1 MFVIFFIICY
11 LNFLICVPYEC
22 SLCFYYFLHMF
33 VAHGDSMV
41 IVVPMHATSLFYA
54 VIICKLFTLQCHMSF
69 CLTLQQWQAFRN
81 NCFVSHNFQ
90 RSYNTMDVV
99 FNIFSYNWF
108 KQEMQWEIIISLNSC
123 NVFINKQVPQY
134 CHEIFC
140 FIQYCSNNFYKN

>member
-1 MFVIFFIICY
+1 LLSPSSFVIWTFW
-11 LNFLICVPYEC
+11 LCVPYEC

-33 VAHGDSMV
+33 VGHGDCCA
-41 IVVPMHATSLFYA
+41 HACYIFVLCSNNLHALHTA
-54 VIICKLFTLQCHMSF
+54 VSHAFLSHTATMASF
-69 CLTLQQWQAFRN
+69 SHWN

-99 FNIFSYNWF
+99 FNISSYNGF

-134 CHEIFC
+134 CHEIFL
-140 FIQYCSNNFYKN
+140 FHSILF